1 MTAATTYAQL
11 LTETA
16 DYLARSDLTAVLPN
30 FVKYAEVKMNNDL
43 RLREMIATVNI
54 NPSSDNTYVALPTG
68 FLELI
73 SFNDDTGNPLE
84 EVDYEALE
92 DYKYGAGSGRAEL
105 FSIGAR
111 IDFERT
117 ASDSLNFP
125 MRYWKRLNLIVDTSN
140 TVLDNY
146 PQLYLYGT
154 LLQATPYIRD
164 QQMLQSWK
172 MFYEEAVKE
181 ANYRSVK
188 NTKSLR
194 TEFNRRQSFNI
205 LKGY

>member
-1 MTAATTYAQL
+1 MTAATTYAEL

-84 EVDYEALE
+84 EVDYEELE

>member
-205 LKGY
+205 LKGR